1 MKIEARVGKQMDLRE
16 IRELVKLIDQTGIS
30 ELSIESNGIKVAI
43 KKNPGGPGRAE
54 EQPVP
59 AAFTAPAE
67 RKEEDAQK
75 YIPVV
80 SPMVG
85 TFYRAPAPDVPPYVQ
100 PGDVVQKG
108 QTLCLIEAMKMM
120 NEIKAEVTGEVV
132 EILVENG
139 EPVEYGQPLFYLRPV
154 S

>member
-1 MKIEARVGKQMDLRE
+1 MDLRE

-30 ELSIESNGIKVAI
+30 ELSIESNGMRVAI
-43 KKNPGGPGRAE
+43 KKNHGGPPGAQE
-54 EQPVP
+54 GPAP
-59 AAFTAPAE
+59 AALAAPAGTIE
-67 RKEEDAQK
+67 KDPAQFT
-75 YIPVV
+75 PVV

-85 TFYRAPAPDVPPYVQ
+85 TFYRAPAPDAPPYVQ

-120 NEIKAEVTGEVV
+120 NEIKAEAAGKVV
-132 EILVENG
+132 EVLAENG
-139 EPVEYGQPLFYLRPV
+139 APVEYGQPLFYLQPV